1 MCEMFE
7 MSDKKPTIH
16 DVAAR
21 AGVSKS
27 LVSLALRGSSKVS
40 PGSREA
46 IERAATELGYR
57 PNATARS
64 LADRRSRTI
73 GINMA
78 ELDNP
83 IFPLMLSGAHT
94 VIRERGYNTMLVS
107 GERDPLVEFGE
118 LAKLLEFQV
127 EGLILISHRMS
138 ATTVRSLAADVPTVV
153 LTLRAITGPGI
164 DSITSDDE
172 AGARMAMSHLFDLG
186 HTAIAHISGG
196 SLEPA
201 VVRER
206 IYREEMSAAGLDAHI
221 SVFEGDLTNEGGL
234 RAARQLLSSART
246 PTAIFASNDISAI
259 GVMSACLEHGL
270 SIPEDISIIGY
281 DGISIGGLRNISLT
295 TISQPLNE
303 MGAYA
308 AERLFDRMDGKK
320 IKGRSIILEPQLV
333 VRGTTAAPKRTRR

>member
-1 MCEMFE
+1 MA
-7 MSDKKPTIH
+7 DKKPTIH

-40 PGSREA
+40 DASRAA
-46 IERAATELGYR
+46 IEQAAVELGYR

-64 LADRRSRTI
+64 LADRKSRTI

-78 ELDNP
+78 EIDNP
-83 IFPLMLSGAHT
+83 IFPQMLSGAHA

-118 LAKLLEFQV
+118 LTKLLEFQI

-138 ATTVRSLAADVPTVV
+138 ATTVRSLASDVPTVV
-153 LTLRAITGPGI
+153 LTLRGITGPGI
-164 DSITSDDE
+164 DSVTSDDE
-172 AGARMAMSHLFDLG
+172 AGARMAMRHLFDLG
-186 HTAIAHISGG
+186 HEQIAHVSGG

-206 IYREEMSAAGLDAHI
+206 IYREEMSAAGLEANI
-221 SVFEGDLTNEGGL
+221 RVYEGDLTNDGGL
-234 RAARQLLSSART
+234 RAARELLRDGPT

-259 GVMSACLEHGL
+259 GVMSACSEHGL
-270 SIPEDISIIGY
+270 SVPEDISIIGY
-281 DGISIGGLRNISLT
+281 DGVSIAGLRTISLT
-295 TISQPLNE
+295 TISQPLNQ
-303 MGAYA
+303 MGALA
-308 AERLFDRMDGKK
+308 AERLFDRMHGKK
-320 IKGRSIILEPQLV
+320 LKGRSIVLEPELV
-333 VRGTTAAPKRTRR
+333 VRGTTCAPRAALR

>member
-1 MCEMFE
+1 
-7 MSDKKPTIH
+7 MSDRRPTIH

-27 LVSLALRGSSKVS
+27 LVSLALRGSPKVS
-40 PGSREA
+40 QASRDS
-46 IERAATELGYR
+46 IIKAAAELGYR

-83 IFPLMLSGAHT
+83 IFPQMLTGAHS

-107 GERDPLVEFGE
+107 GERDPEIEHVE

-127 EGLILISHRMS
+127 EGLILISHRLP
-138 ATTVRSLAADVPTVV
+138 AATVRSLAAEVPTVV
-153 LTLRAITGPGI
+153 LTLREITGPGI
-164 DSITSDDE
+164 DSVTSDDE
-172 AGARMAMSHLFDLG
+172 VGARMAMSHLLELG
-186 HTAIAHISGG
+186 HTRIAHVSGG
-196 SLEPA
+196 TLEPA

-206 IYREEMSAAGLDAHI
+206 VYREVMEEAGLGELIRVSA
-221 SVFEGDLTNEGGL
+221 GDLTNEGGL
-234 RAARQLLSSART
+234 LAGRALLEEGDP

-259 GVMSACLEHGL
+259 GVLAACQEYGL
-270 SIPEDISIIGY
+270 HAPDDISVIGY
-281 DGISIGGLRNISLT
+281 DGITIGALRTLSLS
-295 TISQPLNE
+295 TIAQPLTA
-303 MGAYA
+303 MGALA

-320 IKGRSIILEPQLV
+320 VKGRSIVLEPELLA
-333 VRGTTAAPKRTRR
+333 RTTTAAPRA

>member
-1 MCEMFE
+1 MA
-7 MSDKKPTIH
+7 DKKPTIH

-40 PGSREA
+40 DASREA
-46 IERAATELGYR
+46 IERAAAELGYR

-64 LADRRSRTI
+64 LADRKSRTI

-78 ELDNP
+78 EIDNP
-83 IFPLMLSGAHT
+83 IFPQMLSGAHA

-118 LAKLLEFQV
+118 LAKLLEFQI

-153 LTLRAITGPGI
+153 LTLRGITGPGI
-164 DSITSDDE
+164 DSVTSDDE
-172 AGARMAMSHLFDLG
+172 AGARMAMRHLFELG
-186 HTAIAHISGG
+186 HERIAHVSGG

-206 IYREEMSAAGLDAHI
+206 VYREEMSAAGLDAHI
-221 SVFEGDLTNEGGL
+221 SIYEGDLTNDGGL
-234 RAARQLLSSART
+234 RAARELLSEGPT

-259 GVMSACLEHGL
+259 GVMSACSEQGL
-270 SIPEDISIIGY
+270 SVPEDISIIGY
-281 DGISIGGLRNISLT
+281 DGVSIAGLRTISLT

-303 MGAYA
+303 MGALA
-308 AERLFDRMDGKK
+308 AERLFDRMHGKR
-320 IKGRSIILEPQLV
+320 IKDRSIVLEPELV
-333 VRGTTAAPKRTRR
+333 VRGTTAAPRMARP

>member
-1 MCEMFE
+1 
-7 MSDKKPTIH
+7 MSDRRPTIH

-27 LVSLALRGSSKVS
+27 LVSLALRGSPKVS
-40 PGSREA
+40 EASRES
-46 IERAATELGYR
+46 IIKAAAELGYR

-83 IFPLMLSGAHT
+83 IFPQMLTGAHS

-107 GERDPLVEFGE
+107 GERDPEIEHVE

-127 EGLILISHRMS
+127 EGLMLISHRLP
-138 ATTVRSLAADVPTVV
+138 AATVRTLAAEVPTVV
-153 LTLRAITGPGI
+153 LTLREITGPGI
-164 DSITSDDE
+164 DSVTSDDE
-172 AGARMAMSHLFDLG
+172 VGARMAMSHLFELG
-186 HTAIAHISGG
+186 HTRIAHVSGG
-196 SLEPA
+196 TLEPA

-206 IYREEMSAAGLDAHI
+206 VYREEMQNAGLGELIRVSA
-221 SVFEGDLTNEGGL
+221 GDLTNEGGL
-234 RAARQLLSSART
+234 QAGRALLEEGDP

-259 GVMSACLEHGL
+259 GVLAACQEYGL
-270 SIPEDISIIGY
+270 RIPDDISIIGY
-281 DGISIGGLRNISLT
+281 DGITIGALRTLSLS
-295 TISQPLNE
+295 TIAQPLTA
-303 MGAYA
+303 MGALA

-320 IKGRSIILEPQLV
+320 VKGRSIVLEPELLA
-333 VRGTTAAPKRTRR
+333 RSTTAAPRS